1 MPLAKAS
8 AAPLCAAHLLFTCIL
23 CGLLAGGCTTAKD
36 TRANFLHD
44 FPAGPT
50 PWLHEDFD
58 NAPDRFSF
66 AIVSDLTGGERE
78 GIFDIAVAQL
88 NLLRPEFVISVGD
101 LIEGET
107 DDPPLLRQEWE
118 VFDGRANK
126 LDAPFFHVGGNHDLT
141 GFPLRQVWEERFGRR
156 YYWFRYGDALFLVM
170 DSEDHSEAKMAE
182 MFEARSEAIRL
193 FDAGRDREARASKYM
208 NMPERMTGWIGREQV
223 DYFLEVLRANEDVRW
238 TFLFMHKPAWMRDG
252 AKPFD
257 AVEAA
262 LQDRPYTYFNGHFH
276 SYSHTERFGRD
287 YMILGTTG
295 GSQNATNEDAFDHIT
310 LVTVDDRGPAIAT
323 LRLDGILDK
332 TGRLPLDGE
341 ARCFQASRCKGNE

>member
-1 MPLAKAS
+1 MSLLTHARARRWSLALSLCVLLLAGCS
-8 AAPLCAAHLLFTCIL
+8 AAPRPENAFA
-23 CGLLAGGCTTAKD
+23 
-36 TRANFLHD
+36 HD
-44 FPAGPT
+44 FPPGAT
-50 PWLHEDFD
+50 PWLHENFD
-58 NAPDRFSF
+58 SRAGQFRF

-78 GIFDIAVAQL
+78 GIFDVAVAQL

-107 DDPPLLRQEWE
+107 DQPPLLRHEWE
-118 VFDGRANK
+118 VFDGRAGE

-170 DSEDHSEAKMAE
+170 DSEDHSPEKMDE
-182 MFEARSEAIRL
+182 MFAARSEAIRL
-193 FDAGRDREARASKYM
+193 FDAGRDREAQASRYM
-208 NMPERMTGWIGREQV
+208 NMPERMTGWIGQAQV
-223 DYFLEVLRANEDVRW
+223 DYFLDVLKAHEDVRW
-238 TFLFMHKPAWMRDG
+238 TFLFMHKPVWMRDG

-262 LQDRPYTYFNGHFH
+262 LKDRPYTYFNGHFH
-276 SYSHTERFGRD
+276 SYSHTERLGRD

-295 GSQNATNEDAFDHIT
+295 GSQSATNEAAFDHIT

-332 TGRLPLDGE
+332 TGALPLNG
-341 ARCFQASRCKGNE
+341 ATLCFQASRCAADQ